1 MLHQTDTANLS
12 NEVDGKVL
20 HLNARDKLALDIAKT
35 KELISEIELDLDQA
49 LEQQLRGAA

>member
-1 MLHQTDTANLS
+1 MRHQTVTATLS

-35 KELISEIELDLDQA
+35 KELISQIELDLDQA
-49 LEQQLRGAA
+49 LEQQLKGAA